1 MLLQLE
7 SVSIASWKCLCV
19 RYVLSECVVKDF
31 HFGLLK
37 ALTSKYFKFLL
48 KHKLKEII
56 NNFKKKISLIP
67 GVEKWQVGV
76 VYSTPQYALGKFGIQ
91 GTTSGNHFKILCC
104 NML

>member
-7 SVSIASWKCLCV
+7 SVTIASWKCLCV
-19 RYVLSECVVKDF
+19 RYILSECVVKEF

-48 KHKLKEII
+48 KNKLKKII
-56 NNFKKKISLIP
+56 NSFKKKISLIP
-67 GVEKWQVGV
+67 GVE
-76 VYSTPQYALGKFGIQ
+76 YSTPQYALGKFGIQ